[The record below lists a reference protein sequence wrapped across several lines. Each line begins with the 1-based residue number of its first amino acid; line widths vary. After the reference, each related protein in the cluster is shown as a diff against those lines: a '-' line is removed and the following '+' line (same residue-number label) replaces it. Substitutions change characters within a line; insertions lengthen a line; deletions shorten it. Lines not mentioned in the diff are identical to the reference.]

1 MSFASEI
8 RRHFGKEDESGIKKL
23 QEDIR
28 KIYKDIN
35 DEKKS
40 DCISDIEKVCKD
52 LNEIYM
58 DEDNENMVIETIRS
72 LSFYQNLPW
81 FREDFKRLLSF
92 LEEDYYLRTDAMRN
106 VLDSGWASNE
116 SYAFSED
123 DRGDAFIKKLLP
135 DIVEEFYLDLP
146 EDVLEDELL
155 NLKRDAFIK
164 RFFLGRYIFDS
175 KLLSDCKFLECRYDQ
190 ATQEAIVV
198 FPERKDLKMHFLT
211 AHKSKGLQADYVFI
225 INNKERGMGFPSKI
239 QDDPLVDCLLEGKED
254 FPYAEERRLFYVAL
268 TRAKVKSFL
277 VVVNGNESL
286 FASEMEQK
294 YVDELKKE
302 PFTCPWCGG
311 YLEKK
316 TGPYGEFYGCSNY
329 RSTGCSFKRK
339 ILKTK

>member
-81 FREDFKRLLSF
+81 FREAFKRLLSF

-164 RFFLGRYIFDS
+164 RFFLGRYIY
-175 KLLSDCKFLECRYDQ
+175 RN
-190 ATQEAIVV
+190 
-198 FPERKDLKMHFLT
+198 P
-211 AHKSKGLQADYVFI
+211 
-225 INNKERGMGFPSKI
+225 
-239 QDDPLVDCLLEGKED
+239 DCLKILQDKYQYLYKVLEKEIELIKD
-254 FPYAEERRLFYVAL
+254 RPGSYEKKLMEDILRISQKIADAEGIRTYSSISTLQ
-268 TRAKVKSFL
+268 
-277 VVVNGNESL
+277 ESL
-286 FASEMEQK
+286 IDTYYKNLIAEYPNEADDLR
-294 YVDELKKE
+294 DERSKWLKIRGND
-302 PFTCPWCGG
+302 TCPCGSG
-311 YLEKK
+311 RKFKK
-316 TGPYGEFYGCSNY
+316 CHGA
-329 RSTGCSFKRK
+329 
-339 ILKTK
+339 

>member
-23 QEDIR
+23 QEDIQ

-81 FREDFKRLLSF
+81 FREAFKRLLSF

-164 RFFLGRYIFDS
+164 RFFLGRYIFRNPDS
-175 KLLSDCKFLECRYDQ
+175 LKILEDEYQYLYKVVEKEIQLIKDRPGSYEKKLVEDILRISQKIADAEGIRTYSSIS
-190 ATQEAIVV
+190 T
-198 FPERKDLKMHFLT
+198 
-211 AHKSKGLQADYVFI
+211 LQ
-225 INNKERGMGFPSKI
+225 
-239 QDDPLVDCLLEGKED
+239 
-254 FPYAEERRLFYVAL
+254 
-268 TRAKVKSFL
+268 
-277 VVVNGNESL
+277 ESL
-286 FASEMEQK
+286 IDTYYKNLIAE
-294 YVDELKKE
+294 YPDEADDLRDERSKWIKIRGNDPCPCGSGRKFKK
-302 PFTCPWCGG
+302 CHGA
-311 YLEKK
+311 
-316 TGPYGEFYGCSNY
+316 
-329 RSTGCSFKRK
+329 
-339 ILKTK
+339 